1 MHNPVLCMNIILFK
15 YILDINWYL
24 MIDNVILDVNGLLA
38 TTLISYSGDLF
49 LMQWRAVL
57 CPYLSS
63 LSLHKSEIGKAIGYL
78 RQP

>member
-1 MHNPVLCMNIILFK
+1 M

-57 CPYLSS
+57 CPYSSS
-63 LSLHKSEIGKAIGYL
+63 LSLHKSEIGKAIGYR
-78 RQP
+78 RQQ